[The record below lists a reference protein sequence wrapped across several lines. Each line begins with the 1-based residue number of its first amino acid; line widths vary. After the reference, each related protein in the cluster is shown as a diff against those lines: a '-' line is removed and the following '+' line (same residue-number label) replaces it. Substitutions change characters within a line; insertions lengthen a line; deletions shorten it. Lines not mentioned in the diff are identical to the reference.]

1 LSLLFNQTMKYI
13 FFVLVII
20 STYSVVNAQQSSVK
34 LNDSAMS
41 LYKNDPQKAL
51 LVLEKALQVSKENK
65 DLFQIAKSKN
75 NLGIVYRDLGDF
87 EKATQLSTD
96 ALSTNDSIL
105 KASAYN
111 NIGVVNRNLAK
122 YDEALVNYLKALDIY
137 QAKQMKSEM
146 ATTYNSIGLVYS
158 YNGINNKAIEYHLKA
173 KEIFESINNNKGISE
188 VYNNIA
194 IIYANDGELDKALN
208 YFKYSLEIET
218 ILDDKKGMA
227 ESVNNVGAVY
237 YYLNEIDSALV
248 YFRKSL
254 AIEKSIGDM
263 AGISASYNNMAN
275 VLIEAGRLNG
285 TKTYIDSAM
294 HFAQN
299 SKIAVDIE
307 SALHNYSQYYE
318 AKNDTKTAL
327 NYFKELVVYR
337 DSLFS
342 IKTNEKIAEL
352 EIEYQ
357 TEKKEKE
364 ILSQR
369 ADIAEQELELNG
381 KNTQLLGLGVL
392 AIILSLLGYLIYSQ
406 QRLKNRQLQKEN
418 ELKDA
423 LLKIETQNRLQEQR
437 LRISR
442 DLHDNIGAQL
452 TFIISS
458 LDNLK
463 YGFKLPEKL
472 SDKLKSISEFTT
484 TTIFE
489 LRDTIWAMNKN
500 EISLEDLQS
509 RISNFIDK
517 ADLASNNVQF
527 NYNTNTS
534 DVETY
539 KLSSVQGMN
548 VYRIIQEAINNALK
562 YAKPKTIT
570 VDFNYNDNQLNVNV
584 IDDGLGFD
592 LDNVQLGNGI
602 NNMKKRALEI
612 NGEIVIVSNA
622 KQGTRIQLQIHELKE
637 NTSNDV

>member
-1 LSLLFNQTMKYI
+1 M
-13 FFVLVII
+13 
-20 STYSVVNAQQSSVK
+20 
-34 LNDSAMS
+34 
-41 LYKNDPQKAL
+41 
-51 LVLEKALQVSKENK
+51 
-65 DLFQIAKSKN
+65 
-75 NLGIVYRDLGDF
+75 
-87 EKATQLSTD
+87 
-96 ALSTNDSIL
+96 
-105 KASAYN
+105 
-111 NIGVVNRNLAK
+111 
-122 YDEALVNYLKALDIY
+122 
-137 QAKQMKSEM
+137 
-146 ATTYNSIGLVYS
+146 
-158 YNGINNKAIEYHLKA
+158 
-173 KEIFESINNNKGISE
+173 
-188 VYNNIA
+188 YNNIA
-194 IIYANDGELDKALN
+194 IIYANDGDLEKALD
-208 YFKYSLEIET
+208 YFKYSLQIET
-218 ILDDKKGMA
+218 TLNDKKGMA

-237 YYLNEIDSALV
+237 YYLSEIDSALV

-263 AGISASYNNMAN
+263 AGISASYNNLAN
-275 VLIEAGRLNG
+275 VLIETGRLKD

-294 HFAQN
+294 YFAEK

-327 NYFKELVVYR
+327 NYFKELSVFR

-342 IKTNEKIAEL
+342 VETNKKIAEL

-357 TEKKEKE
+357 TERKEKE

-369 ADIAEQELELNG
+369 ADIAEQKLELNE

-392 AIILSLLGYLIYSQ
+392 AVILSLLGYLFYSQ
-406 QRLKNRQLQKEN
+406 QRLKNRQLKKEN

-484 TTIFE
+484 TTIYE
-489 LRDTIWAMNKN
+489 LRDTIWAMNRTD
-500 EISLEDLQS
+500 ISLEDLQS

-517 ADLASNNVQF
+517 ADLAAEQIKFKFNSNISDIETF
-527 NYNTNTS
+527 KLTS
-534 DVETY
+534 
-539 KLSSVQGMN
+539 LQGMN
-548 VYRIIQEAINNALK
+548 LYRIIQEAINNAIK
-562 YAKPKTIT
+562 YSDAKHITI
-570 VDFNYNDNQLNVNV
+570 DFNCTEKQVKVN
-584 IDDGLGFD
+584 ITDDGKGFD
-592 LDNVQLGNGI
+592 LNSTQMGNGI

-612 NGEIVIVSNA
+612 KGEVEILSQVN
-622 KQGTRIQLQIHELKE
+622 KGTTIII
-637 NTSNDV
+637 TV